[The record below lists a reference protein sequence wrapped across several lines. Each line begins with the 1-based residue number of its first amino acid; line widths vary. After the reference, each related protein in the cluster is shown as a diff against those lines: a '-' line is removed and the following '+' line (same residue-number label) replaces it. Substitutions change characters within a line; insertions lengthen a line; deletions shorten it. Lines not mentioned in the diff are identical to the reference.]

1 MEIQNIL
8 MLIQAFTEHSLTELN
23 VEDGGVK
30 VCLKKDAG
38 TAGVSVL
45 GSGAAIP
52 VPVSGGMTA
61 GLTEVSGIAG
71 VSGIINSAP
80 GTQAAAAAGMAEAGV
95 MAVPGTAGLSGAV
108 PAAGVRSAVEAGLV
122 TGVQPAAGTQLVTGA
137 QPAAGTQ
144 LVTGVQPT
152 AGTQIVTGAQPA
164 VGTQLVTGA
173 QPAAGT
179 QLAAGVQ
186 PAVGA
191 QLAAGVQLV
200 VGTQAEAVQP
210 IDSGNVVVSPLVGIF
225 YSASSPEAEPFVKVG
240 DRVKKGQVLGIIEAM
255 KLMNEIESEYDG
267 IVEAILVKNEEMV
280 EYGQPLFR
288 IR

>member
-38 TAGVSVL
+38 AAGVSVL

-71 VSGIINSAP
+71 VSGVINSAP
-80 GTQAAAAAGMAEAGV
+80 GTQAAAAAGIAEAGV

-108 PAAGVRSAVEAGLV
+108 PAAGARSAVEAGLV
-122 TGVQPAAGTQLVTGA
+122 TGVQPAAGPQLVTGA
-137 QPAAGTQ
+137 QPAAGAQ
-144 LVTGVQPT
+144 L
-152 AGTQIVTGAQPA
+152 VTGAQPA
-164 VGTQLVTGA
+164 VGTQLVAGVQPEVGA
-173 QPAAGT
+173 